1 MTRVRVRTPP
11 AGVEEPGYEV
21 GYGKPPREHQFKPK
35 QSGNLKGRPK
45 GAHNVTETVMRHLD
59 GAMTVRQAGKPRRMT
74 RREVLV
80 QKLYERAL
88 GGDNR
93 AAALLLT
100 YDLSSRASV
109 PDGASDL
116 GGLTDEQANA
126 ILDSFVAARIA
137 ESE

>member
-1 MTRVRVRTPP
+1 MRPTP
-11 AGVEEPGYEV
+11 ADVEEPSYEV
-21 GYGKPPREHQFKPK
+21 GYGKPPRFKPK
-35 QSGNLKGRPK
+35 QSGNAKGRPK
-45 GAHNVTETVMRHLD
+45 GARNVTDTVMRHLD

-100 YDLSSRASV
+100 YDQSNRAAV
-109 PDGASDL
+109 PDGASGL
-116 GGLTDEQANA
+116 GGLTDEQATA
-126 ILDSFVAARIA
+126 ILDSFVAARLA
-137 ESE
+137 ESGS